1 MAGKKKR
8 APKFQPT
15 KYNWTTLEIEYL
27 AGDEA
32 SVKKFCTLRGISKRA
47 YEKKTV
53 GWGIKRMGV
62 LAQGNK
68 IVARG
73 LSRDYA
79 DQMKTHMNWG
89 GGAVKIAVDA
99 LIGNPEKGIAGL
111 VPKTAAE
118 ATRML
123 YLGTL
128 IQRNAIVASAQIEE
142 LMREKG
148 IIPGEADDRPPL
160 KVINVI
166 IDLPSNGKEAPGQ

>member
-1 MAGKKKR
+1 MAGKKKKKP
-8 APKFQPT
+8 AYHPT
-15 KYNWTTLEIEYL
+15 KYNWTALEIDFL
-27 AGDEA
+27 SGDEP

-47 YEKKTV
+47 YERKTV
-53 GWGIKRMGV
+53 GWGLKRMGI

-79 DQMKTHMNWG
+79 EQMKTHLNWG
-89 GGAVKIAVDA
+89 QGPIKIAIDA
-99 LIGNPEKGIAGL
+99 LVGDPEKGIKPL

-128 IQRNAIVASAQIEE
+128 IQRNAIVASAQIES
-142 LMREKG
+142 LMKEKG
-148 IIPGEADDRPPL
+148 IIPSDQEAEAPKRI
-160 KVINVI
+160 VSVI
-166 IDLPSNGKEAPGQ
+166 IDLPSNGKEAPDQ